1 MRMRYALTRLI
12 SPQLMAVG
20 PLCSARDREVERLRE
35 LIGHLGMGKSVRAGL
50 RDDDHV
56 DRWREVRPAVPEHV
70 AQKPFDSVAHH
81 CITDTRADGDP
92 EP

>member
-1 MRMRYALTRLI
+1 M
-12 SPQLMAVG
+12 
-20 PLCSARDREVERLRE
+20 RE